1 MPIQPIQNRR
11 LYQQIADQLR
21 AMIESG
27 SFPPGSYLPPERELA
42 VQFGVSRTSVR
53 EALIALEVVGL
64 VSVRVGDGVSVRPR
78 EPRPAAAETVA
89 TPRSTLLE
97 VDPELGIEFDLDAE
111 IPPFSL
117 LQARKLIEPEAAELA
132 AVHASDAQLA
142 AIHDAFLHNQQDNR
156 SGSTT
161 HPGDRLFH
169 IRIAEASGND
179 AYAMMIKQMLAHRY
193 DPLFQRLQRLY
204 TPRDMPHRSE
214 VEHRAI
220 LDALEARDAKGAR
233 RAMLT
238 HLNSVIRIFS
248 RQSA

>member
-89 TPRSTLLE
+89 APRSTRLE

-142 AIHDAFLHNQQDNR
+142 AIRDAFLRNRQDNR

-220 LDALEARDAKGAR
+220 LDALEARDARGAR

>member
-64 VSVRVGDGVSVRPR
+64 VSVRVGDGVSVRQR
-78 EPRPAAAETVA
+78 EQPPAEAAPA
-89 TPRSTLLE
+89 SHSNLLE
-97 VDPELGIEFDLDAE
+97 VDPELGIEFDLNAE

-132 AVHASDAQLA
+132 ALNASDAQLA
-142 AIHDAFLHNQQDNR
+142 AIREAFLCNQQDNR

-193 DPLFQRLQRLY
+193 DPLFQRLQKLY

-214 VEHRAI
+214 IEHRAI

-248 RQSA
+248 RQSV